1 MKTIFKII
9 FLFLI
14 SLNVKCQTI
23 TAIVPY
29 KTKTYDAVNGAYFKD
44 LDNEFPFWLGTWEGT
59 ANNKKY
65 TFTFVLFQS
74 SLSQFANG
82 IYFYK
87 DFVAGKLK
95 VTDLITN
102 QVIYDESS
110 FTDLNDFLI

>member
-1 MKTIFKII
+1 MKTVFKII
-9 FLFLI
+9 FLLLI
-14 SLNVKCQTI
+14 SLNVKCQTV
-23 TAIVPY
+23 TTIVPY
-29 KTKTYDAVNGAYFKD
+29 RTLDYPSGAYLKD

-65 TFTFVLFQS
+65 TFTFILFQQQKTTYPS
-74 SLSQFANG
+74 GF
-82 IYFYK
+82 YFYG